1 MTPTWLVDES
11 GRVVAGYAADYLV
24 RLGRVRDEE
33 QLARDRADAF
43 ANVAPSFDQ
52 NSDGERLARV
62 PGGFETTAPEHRC
75 LNVGL
80 RVALDLEDD
89 EFRVWAD
96 LDDRRL
102 RPSAIGE
109 LAGVADDFTVECLA
123 VEGMNPLGIV
133 GAGAARRFPYFHI
146 RAVRED

>member
-52 NSDGERLARV
+52 NSDGECLARV

-75 LNVGL
+75 LNVACVL
-80 RVALDLEDD
+80 
-89 EFRVWAD
+89 
-96 LDDRRL
+96 
-102 RPSAIGE
+102 PSIWKAMSFASGPTLMIDGCAPVQSRNS
-109 LAGVADDFTVECLA
+109 LASLMISPSNAW
-123 VEGMNPLGIV
+123 
-133 GAGAARRFPYFHI
+133 R
-146 RAVRED
+146 